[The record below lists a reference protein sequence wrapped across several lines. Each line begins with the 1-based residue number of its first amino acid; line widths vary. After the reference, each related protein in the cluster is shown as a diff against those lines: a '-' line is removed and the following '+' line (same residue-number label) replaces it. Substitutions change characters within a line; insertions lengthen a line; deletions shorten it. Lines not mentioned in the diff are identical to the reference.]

1 MQVQLRT
8 YSCFHLLLKQL
19 PLSPFSLLFP
29 LIRVDADSDTNIH
42 FLPSMKMT
50 LLPRR
55 NTFASWNGS
64 GASVTPTETCSIS
77 SDGVTFLPAMVDA
90 SCGTSATHH
99 RQTTA
104 QMFLNDLRIVTQS
117 VRCIPQM
124 ARSVLSMKFARSIP
138 RSVPDIWDICLQ
150 GILSIL
156 EFWALIIAVPAF
168 LYLPG
173 IVFVPLCGVFIALVR
188 VLSWPLNKSPLVR
201 TSRGLK
207 DSTRVFP
214 EETWMF
220 IPGSATRYASF
231 LLPNNN
237 RHI

>member
-1 MQVQLRT
+1 
-8 YSCFHLLLKQL
+8 
-19 PLSPFSLLFP
+19 
-29 LIRVDADSDTNIH
+29 
-42 FLPSMKMT
+42 
-50 LLPRR
+50 
-55 NTFASWNGS
+55 
-64 GASVTPTETCSIS
+64 
-77 SDGVTFLPAMVDA
+77 
-90 SCGTSATHH
+90 
-99 RQTTA
+99 
-104 QMFLNDLRIVTQS
+104 
-117 VRCIPQM
+117 
-124 ARSVLSMKFARSIP
+124 MKFARSIP

-207 DSTRVFP
+207 DSTKVFP

-220 IPGSATRYASF
+220 IPGSATRYAAF